1 MLENYLVENYNL
13 DHLIFTKPKKY
24 GEYMISKIRY
34 PTEDITDDI
43 EPNTSSMVRGEEL
56 LELLQLI
63 VRFCITHVHP
73 YPGMPP
79 TPVTVDGLS
88 SDELLSNMFN
98 AYQKVLNSNIRLN

>member
-1 MLENYLVENYNL
+1 
-13 DHLIFTKPKKY
+13 
-24 GEYMISKIRY
+24 
-34 PTEDITDDI
+34 
-43 EPNTSSMVRGEEL
+43 MVRGEEL

-79 TPVTVDGLS
+79 NPVTVDGLS